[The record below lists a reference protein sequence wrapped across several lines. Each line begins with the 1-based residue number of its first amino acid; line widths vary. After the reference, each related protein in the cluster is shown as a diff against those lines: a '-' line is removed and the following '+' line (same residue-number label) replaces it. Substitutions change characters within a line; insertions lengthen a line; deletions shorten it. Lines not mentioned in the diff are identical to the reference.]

1 MQENTRNEQSA
12 NGISRWGC
20 FAAILLFLV
29 LGLHGQVSNSTNTIN
44 SIDRKLSTVL
54 IKLDDQQRQLDDL
67 KRELEELKRKE

>member
-1 MQENTRNEQSA
+1 MQENTQDEPST

-54 IKLDDQQRQLDDL
+54 IKLDEQQRQLDNI
-67 KRELEELKRKE
+67 KRELEEMKRKE